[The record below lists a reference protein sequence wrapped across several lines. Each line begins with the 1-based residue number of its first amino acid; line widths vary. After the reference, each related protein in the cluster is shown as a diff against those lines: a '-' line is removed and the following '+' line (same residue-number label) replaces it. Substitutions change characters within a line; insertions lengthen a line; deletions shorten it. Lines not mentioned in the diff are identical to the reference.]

1 MPRTRTFRQVHGFAY
16 AGTMK
21 KPTDTPT
28 AAKPRPDAPR
38 RKRVHPLGLAIAS
51 VVRPLVG
58 KKGFVDVDILA
69 RWSEIVGAEVAANA
83 LPLRISKPRAGSNEG
98 STLHVRVGASAY
110 AMILQHREPEI
121 CARINGYFGF
131 QAVTRLKIALGT
143 LPPPKP
149 TPPPKPPP
157 PPLSDEDAVRI
168 SAVAD
173 PELREVLAQLGRTMA
188 ARKPAPKG

>member
-1 MPRTRTFRQVHGFAY
+1 MPRTWTFRQVHGFAY
-16 AGTMK
+16 ADPMK

-28 AAKPRPDAPR
+28 AEKPKADAPR
-38 RKRVHPLGLAIAS
+38 RKRVHPLGMAIAS

-121 CARINGYFGF
+121 CGRINGYFGF

-149 TPPPKPPP
+149 IPPPAPPP
-157 PPLSDEDAVRI
+157 PPLSEEDAARI
-168 SAVAD
+168 GRVAD

-188 ARKPAPKG
+188 ARNPETKG